1 MSPHPTNPT
10 ESIDAWFERLGLP
23 PDYAER
29 FLLKPIA
36 EADALVEI
44 GQDIHGRVQRLL
56 PETATAWAAMVAAAH
71 ADGIKLE
78 VVSAYRSIDYQAG
91 LIEKKIAQGLGLDE
105 ILKAS
110 AAPGFSEH
118 HSGRAVDITTPN
130 TPALEQGF
138 AHTQAYAWLK
148 THAQAFEF
156 VESYGPNNRHG
167 LIWEPWHWA
176 HAPFLI

>member
-1 MSPHPTNPT
+1 MSAQPPKPTQR
-10 ESIDAWFERLGLP
+10 IDEWFERLGLP
-23 PDYAER
+23 TDYAER
-29 FLLKPIA
+29 FQLKPIP

-44 GQDIHGRVQRLL
+44 GQDIHGRAQSLL
-56 PETATAWAAMVAAAH
+56 PETATAWAAMVRAARI
-71 ADGIKLE
+71 DGIELE

-91 LIEKKIAQGLGLDE
+91 LIEKKIAQGLELDE
-105 ILKAS
+105 ILKVS

-118 HSGRAVDITTPN
+118 HSGRAVDITTPD
-130 TPALEQGF
+130 TPALEEGF
-138 AHTQAYAWLK
+138 AHTKAYAWLK
-148 THAQAFEF
+148 THAQSFEF